1 MVDAKAGAIA
11 AIVIN
16 VIIVFALT
24 ISVIAYSSS
33 LGSNFYPIIA
43 GCVALILCVI
53 PPTVA
58 TYTNLQGNSYS
69 YENYILQVFLPMG
82 LGFLLLLSIFF
93 FDLLTDLDQY
103 YEECIIYVGSASI
116 LSSALAL
123 TFLLQRMGN
132 HGT

>member
-1 MVDAKAGAIA
+1 MVDAKAGAIT

-16 VIIVFALT
+16 VLIVFGLML
-24 ISVIAYSSS
+24 SVIAYSSS
-33 LGSNFYPIIA
+33 LGENFYPILA

-82 LGFLLLLSIFF
+82 LGFFLLLSIFF
-93 FDLLTDLDQY
+93 FDLLKDLDEY
-103 YEECIIYVGSASI
+103 YEECIIYVGSASV
-116 LSSALAL
+116 LSSALAI
-123 TFLLQRMGN
+123 TFLLRRMAN